1 MGLSQKCFWRPGN
14 VFEVLRSDS
23 ATPEYVQC
31 VLLVQK
37 NQAPPDQDIDLF
49 GIPFRP
55 VQHALQ
61 PWHTRMRM
69 HHHCTPW
76 HTDGKG
82 LEFLYR
88 ETPEAMIRVNLTRV
102 RRAINLQPYHGSVL
116 RGMGSPDQFIRNLT
130 GAWAPR
136 RARCEPEE
144 GAVAKIYCPCP
155 RPGCSGKGGK
165 PMKPALGR
173 QQVECDTC
181 QNKMDF

>member
-1 MGLSQKCFWRPGN
+1 
-14 VFEVLRSDS
+14 
-23 ATPEYVQC
+23 
-31 VLLVQK
+31 
-37 NQAPPDQDIDLF
+37 
-49 GIPFRP
+49 
-55 VQHALQ
+55 
-61 PWHTRMRM
+61 MRM